1 MQYYNMIILIYI
13 IIINIWIMNKNIVK
27 IYYIYS
33 IIQELII
40 KLR

>member
-33 IIQELII
+33 IIQEVII

>member
-1 MQYYNMIILIYI
+1 MQYYNMIILIHI
-13 IIINIWIMNKNIVK
+13 NTINIWIMNKNIVK